1 MTKILVI
8 HVQDHSN
15 ITHDPFEFY
24 ELINSQEFAVFCSC
38 RSVIRVQNSK
48 RYFAKGFYDW
58 LFDFVKI
65 HDIRR
70 ILINTDISARHQSEL
85 ERSLC
90 LSIIDRTQ
98 LILMLFQSRARS
110 YEGKLQVELAHLA
123 YLSTRLV
130 RGWTHLERQRGGIGI
145 RGGPGE
151 TQLELDKR
159 ILNDNIKRIKIK
171 LARFNTHRQLNQRSR
186 EHVYKVNLVGYSNA
200 GKSTLFEMLT
210 KKQTYHDD
218 RLFATLDPIS
228 ARIQYRDNKLI
239 VTDTV
244 GFISNLPET
253 LMQAF
258 LSTISEIKLSNQ
270 LLHIVDISNPLW
282 KSHIKTVNDYLQ
294 QLDPELCKRVKLVF
308 NQCDRVSKMYID
320 ELSLMYPNAFFISAL
335 KSNEVKVLFDYLIN
349 QIDLS

>member
-1 MTKILVI
+1 M
-8 HVQDHSN
+8 DHSSL
-15 ITHDPFEFY
+15 THDPKEFY
-24 ELINSQEFAVFCSC
+24 DLIYSQNINVFCSC
-38 RSVIRVQNSK
+38 RSVIRVINPR
-48 RYFAKGFYDW
+48 RYFSKGFYDW
-58 LFDFVKI
+58 LSDFVKLHSI
-65 HDIRR
+65 QQ
-70 ILINTDISARHQSEL
+70 ILINTDMSARHQSEL

-90 LSIIDRTQ
+90 LNIIDRTQ

-159 ILNDNIKRIKIK
+159 ILNDNIKKIKYK
-171 LARFNTHRQLNQRSR
+171 LARFNTHRQLNQKSR
-186 EHVYKVNLVGYSNA
+186 ENVFKVHLVGYSNA

-228 ARIQYRDNKLI
+228 ARIQDRDNKLI

-244 GFISNLPET
+244 GFISNLPDS

-270 LLHIVDISNPLW
+270 LLHVVDISNPLW
-282 KSHIKTVNDYLQ
+282 KKHIQIVNHYLH
-294 QLDPELCKRVKLVF
+294 QLDPTLCKKVKLVF
-308 NQCDRVSKMYID
+308 NQCDRVSQSEID
-320 ELSLMYPNAFFISAL
+320 ELAYLYPNALFISAL
-335 KSNEVKVLFDYLIN
+335 NAVEVKVVFDYLIN